1 LLKLESVNVAYGD
14 VQVLWDVSMEIKQG
28 EIVALVG
35 ANAAGKTSTINTISG
50 ISKPLSGSI
59 TFEGKP
65 LHEMPAYEIVKLGIV
80 QVPEGRR
87 LFSHMTV
94 LENLELGAYTS
105 QARKARK
112 ESLELVFELLPDLK
126 AKKND
131 MAASLSGGQQ
141 QMCAI
146 GRGLMA
152 KPRILM
158 MDELSLGLAPML
170 VKQTFEIVKQINQQG
185 TTILLVEQNIHQ
197 SLRIS
202 QSAYVLENGRIALS
216 GKADELITDERLK
229 TAYLGM

>member
-1 LLKLESVNVAYGD
+1 MLKLESVNVAYGD